1 MWLQFSLCFTVFS
14 FLADGLILWLKIL
27 LAYDSY
33 CDWIDSDCTL
43 GHLGIKALFGP
54 EGSLRLSESNA
65 KINQKHNGKPNS
77 CTKCSSWQE
86 KLDQSGWIFM
96 GRLVLIVTAG
106 YQKTKI
112 MRLFWFEQRQEG
124 FPIIVCS
131 LGGVS
136 LYFLSQQ
143 EVTGRM
149 QTDFFFSSL
158 FSEDFYL
165 CSNPSVYSEWCMKR
179 LLCLNSSEAFIWSQW
194 KPKHLSVSQLPRRWR
209 QKGCAVIH
217 VLKESGRKLWRSRDR
232 ERKRQMLWCLEH

>member
-1 MWLQFSLCFTVFS
+1 M
-14 FLADGLILWLKIL
+14 
-27 LAYDSY
+27 
-33 CDWIDSDCTL
+33 
-43 GHLGIKALFGP
+43 FGP

-86 KLDQSGWIFM
+86 KLDQSAWIFM

-149 QTDFFFSSL
+149 QTEFFL
-158 FSEDFYL
+158 F
-165 CSNPSVYSEWCMKR
+165 
-179 LLCLNSSEAFIWSQW
+179 FI
-194 KPKHLSVSQLPRRWR
+194 L
-209 QKGCAVIH
+209 
-217 VLKESGRKLWRSRDR
+217 
-232 ERKRQMLWCLEH
+232 

>member
-1 MWLQFSLCFTVFS
+1 M
-14 FLADGLILWLKIL
+14 KIL

-54 EGSLRLSESNA
+54 KGSLRLSESNA
-65 KINQKHNGKPNS
+65 RINQKLNGKPNS

-96 GRLVLIVTAG
+96 ERLLLIVTACC
-106 YQKTKI
+106 QKTKI
-112 MRLFWFEQRQEG
+112 MRLFWSKQRQEG

-149 QTDFFFSSL
+149 QTDFFSL
-158 FSEDFYL
+158 L
-165 CSNPSVYSEWCMKR
+165 YSLR
-179 LLCLNSSEAFIWSQW
+179 TFI
-194 KPKHLSVSQLPRRWR
+194 
-209 QKGCAVIH
+209 CA
-217 VLKESGRKLWRSRDR
+217 
-232 ERKRQMLWCLEH
+232 QMPVFIQNDA